1 MSEEQTQQLLYQ
13 MQMLEGYFSELIQ
26 KEEAIISVI
35 REASSAVV
43 SLKAIDNKTDS
54 ETLVPMGLGT
64 FVKTKLIPNQKLI
77 LNVGAGIAIEKDQ
90 NYAIN
95 FLESRLKEFQVALQ
109 ETGGQKQQVSAS
121 LEQGKQ
127 QMNQLLAASR
137 SKK

>member
-13 MQMLEGYFSELIQ
+13 MQMLEGYFSELTQ

-109 ETGGQKQQVSAS
+109 DIDGQKQQVSAS

>member
-13 MQMLEGYFSELIQ
+13 MQMLEGYFSELMQ
-26 KEEAIISVI
+26 KEEAIISII

-95 FLESRLKEFQVALQ
+95 FLESRLKEMQVALQ
-109 ETGGQKQQVSAS
+109 ETSMQKQQVSAN

-127 QMNQLLAASR
+127 QMNQLITASR

>member
-26 KEEAIISVI
+26 KEQSIISVI

-109 ETGGQKQQVSAS
+109 DIDGQKQQVSAS

-127 QMNQLLAASR
+127 QMNQLMAASR

>member
-13 MQMLEGYFSELIQ
+13 MQMLEGYFSELTQ
-26 KEEAIISVI
+26 KEESIISVI

-109 ETGGQKQQVSAS
+109 ETAGQKQQVSAS

-127 QMNQLLAASR
+127 QMNQLMAASR

>member
-26 KEEAIISVI
+26 KEEAIISLF

-54 ETLVPMGLGT
+54 ETLVPLGLGT

-77 LNVGAGIAIEKDQ
+77 LNVGAGVAIEKDQ

-95 FLESRLKEFQVALQ
+95 FLESRLKEMQVALQ
-109 ETGGQKQQVSAS
+109 EIGGQKQQVSAS

-127 QMNQLLAASR
+127 QMNQLMAASR

>member
-26 KEEAIISVI
+26 KEESIISVI

-109 ETGGQKQQVSAS
+109 DIDGQKQQVSAS

>member
-13 MQMLEGYFSELIQ
+13 MQMLESYFSELTQ
-26 KEEAIISVI
+26 KEGSIISII
-35 REASSAVV
+35 REASFAID
-43 SLKAIDNKTDS
+43 SLKAVDNKTDD
-54 ETLVPMGLGT
+54 ETLVPLGLGT

-95 FLESRLKEFQVALQ
+95 FLESRLKEMQVTLQ
-109 ETGGQKQQVSAS
+109 EINGQKQQVSAS

>member
-26 KEEAIISVI
+26 KEQSIISVI

-95 FLESRLKEFQVALQ
+95 FLESRIKEFQVALQ
-109 ETGGQKQQVSAS
+109 DIDGQKQQVSAS

>member
-26 KEEAIISVI
+26 KEQAIISVF

-54 ETLVPMGLGT
+54 ETLVPLGLGT

-109 ETGGQKQQVSAS
+109 DISGQKQQVSAS

>member
-13 MQMLEGYFSELIQ
+13 MQMLEGYFSELTQ
-26 KEEAIISVI
+26 KEESIISVI

-77 LNVGAGIAIEKDQ
+77 LNIGAGIAIEKDQ

-109 ETGGQKQQVSAS
+109 DISGQKQQVSAS

>member
-1 MSEEQTQQLLYQ
+1 MSEDKTQQLLYQ

-26 KEEAIISVI
+26 KEEAIISLF

-54 ETLVPMGLGT
+54 ETLVPLGLGT

-77 LNVGAGIAIEKDQ
+77 LNVGAGVAIEKDQ

-95 FLESRLKEFQVALQ
+95 FLESRLKEMQVALQ
-109 ETGGQKQQVSAS
+109 EIGGQKQQVSAS

>member
-26 KEEAIISVI
+26 KEQAIISVF

-54 ETLVPMGLGT
+54 ETLVPLGLGT

-109 ETGGQKQQVSAS
+109 DIDGQKQQVSAS

-127 QMNQLLAASR
+127 QMNQLMAASR

>member
-1 MSEEQTQQLLYQ
+1 MSEDETQQLLYQ
-13 MQMLEGYFSELIQ
+13 MQRLEGYFSELIQ
-26 KEEAIISVI
+26 KEQAIISVF

-54 ETLVPMGLGT
+54 ETLVPLGLGT

-77 LNVGAGIAIEKDQ
+77 LNVGAGVAIEKDQ

-95 FLESRLKEFQVALQ
+95 FLESRLKEMQVALQ
-109 ETGGQKQQVSAS
+109 EIGGQKQQVSAS

>member
-1 MSEEQTQQLLYQ
+1 MSEEKTQQLLYQ
-13 MQMLEGYFSELIQ
+13 MQMLEGYFSELTQ

-35 REASSAVV
+35 REASSAIV
-43 SLKAIDNKTDS
+43 SLKAIDDKTDS

-95 FLESRLKEFQVALQ
+95 FLESRLKEMQVALQ
-109 ETGGQKQQVSAS
+109 EIGGQKQQVSAS

-127 QMNQLLAASR
+127 QMNQLLTASR

>member
-26 KEEAIISVI
+26 KEQAIISVF

-54 ETLVPMGLGT
+54 ETLVPLGLGT

-77 LNVGAGIAIEKDQ
+77 LNVGAGVAIEKDQ

-95 FLESRLKEFQVALQ
+95 FLESRLKEMQVALQ
-109 ETGGQKQQVSAS
+109 ETSGQKQQVSAS

-127 QMNQLLAASR
+127 QMNQLIAASR

>member
-109 ETGGQKQQVSAS
+109 DIDGQKQQVSAS